1 MLRDYQEQMILET
14 RAAIASGARAPL
26 LVAPTGSGKTHVAAA
41 MISSA
46 LDKDRMALFLA
57 PRRELI
63 YQTSERLDRA
73 GISYGVIMAGEPPSL
88 MSRVQVASIPTL
100 YARAIQR
107 EKIWLPKA
115 DLVLVDEAHI
125 GVGGQSQ
132 KILDHYK
139 REGAIVVGLSATPAR
154 TDGRGL
160 GELYDA
166 LVLGPSVAD
175 LMAQEHLVPA
185 RYFVGERP
193 DLSGVKIQAGDYHQG
208 QLAERVD
215 KPKLVGD
222 IVSNWL
228 RLASD
233 RQTFVFATSV
243 AHSRHLCD
251 EFRSAGV
258 SAEHLDGQT
267 PLEERKAIVER
278 LKSGDIQV
286 LTNCLVMTYGVDFP
300 PVSCIVFAS
309 PTKSVVRYMQSVG
322 RGLRTYPGKEDCLVL
337 DHAGAVN
344 DPDLGFVDDPR
355 PWSLDGKEKIQDR
368 QAALKKQPKEITCR
382 SCGTTFRSRPVCPKC
397 GQDMRAEHRKAVEVL
412 EAELVEIDRARQ
424 KKSNKAGMDKAECAQ
439 FYAELRGYGQQKG
452 YLPGWAMNAYKAKTG
467 AWPDDPAVR
476 TVAPKQPGPETLKWV
491 QHLNIKRAK
500 SKYGSRH
507 RATA

>member
-1 MLRDYQEQMILET
+1 MLRDYQERMILET

-107 EKIWLPKA
+107 ERIWLPKA

-166 LVLGPSVAD
+166 LVLGPSVAE

-208 QLAERVD
+208 QLAE
-215 KPKLVGD
+215 
-222 IVSNWL
+222 
-228 RLASD
+228 
-233 RQTFVFATSV
+233 
-243 AHSRHLCD
+243 
-251 EFRSAGV
+251 
-258 SAEHLDGQT
+258 
-267 PLEERKAIVER
+267 
-278 LKSGDIQV
+278 
-286 LTNCLVMTYGVDFP
+286 
-300 PVSCIVFAS
+300 
-309 PTKSVVRYMQSVG
+309 
-322 RGLRTYPGKEDCLVL
+322 
-337 DHAGAVN
+337 
-344 DPDLGFVDDPR
+344 
-355 PWSLDGKEKIQDR
+355 
-368 QAALKKQPKEITCR
+368 
-382 SCGTTFRSRPVCPKC
+382 
-397 GQDMRAEHRKAVEVL
+397 
-412 EAELVEIDRARQ
+412 
-424 KKSNKAGMDKAECAQ
+424 
-439 FYAELRGYGQQKG
+439 
-452 YLPGWAMNAYKAKTG
+452 
-467 AWPDDPAVR
+467 
-476 TVAPKQPGPETLKWV
+476 
-491 QHLNIKRAK
+491 
-500 SKYGSRH
+500 
-507 RATA
+507 